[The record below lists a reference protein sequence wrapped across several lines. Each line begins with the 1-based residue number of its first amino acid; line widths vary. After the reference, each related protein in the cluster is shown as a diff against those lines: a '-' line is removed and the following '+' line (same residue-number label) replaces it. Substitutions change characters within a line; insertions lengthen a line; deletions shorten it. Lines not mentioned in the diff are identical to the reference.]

1 MGFWGCSID
10 ECDTFLEVT
19 DLFFEDYKRGKNVN
33 MIVDS
38 IIDEYSDNPERHI
51 AYLALA
57 NCLWQINMTNTKVN
71 LKINEIKEKC
81 IDNEFWQANGAD
93 EHTLIKRKK
102 ELEKFLNK
110 LKENCS
116 INKNQSI
123 EFDSLNLK
131 KGDIFWYKYLK
142 RLYGAIVLDIQF
154 DFYLVAISEQLLT
167 VPKNVSEIME
177 APVYTVAWFSEN
189 DILPPKKINMVSHIY
204 KEDDFNF
211 KAGAAFLTE
220 NGRLSKIIIK
230 NCGQNETWA
239 HRFCSLGLPDRKMKN
254 VINPYGLPTMI
265 NLDV

>member
-19 DLFFEDYKRGKNVN
+19 DLFFEDYKRGENVN

-38 IIDEYSDNPERHI
+38 VIDTYSDNPERHI

-57 NCLWQINMTNTKVN
+57 DCLWRINMTNTKVD

-102 ELEKFLNK
+102 ELEKFFNK
-110 LKENCS
+110 LKKNCN

-123 EFDSLNLK
+123 ELNSSNLQ
-131 KGDIFWYKYLK
+131 KGDIFWYQYLK

-154 DFYLVAISEQLLT
+154 DFYLVAISEQLST
-167 VPKNVSEIME
+167 VPKNEKEIME
-177 APVYTVAWFSEN
+177 APLYTVAWFSA
-189 DILPPKKINMVSHIY
+189 DDMLPSKKINMVSHIY
-204 KEDDFNF
+204 KEEDFNF
-211 KAGAAFLTE
+211 KAGAAFLIE
-220 NGRLSKIIIK
+220 KGRLRKIIIK

-239 HRFCSLGLPDRKMKN
+239 HRFRSLGLPDRKMKN
-254 VINPYGLPTMI
+254 VIDPHGLPTMI